1 MNTPTDLKIALS
13 CVTVELDI
21 VHLNVARNRPIGKR
35 HANRIWARIHDVL
48 ECQAGPRDFLIFNDD
63 SEDDRVPFI
72 EVRNPISKVPMTNE
86 EANEIRQAVAE
97 WICLTPEVLLRAM
110 IEFHEIGCDASTSQA
125 EDVRYSLQRI
135 NDLLASMGLRYDTK
149 TLAQFGSMR
158 AYMYCAKGV
167 V

>member
-13 CVTVELDI
+13 CVTVERDI
-21 VHLNVARNRPIGKR
+21 VHLNIARHRPIGKR
-35 HANRIWARIHDVL
+35 HANQVWARIHDTR
-48 ECQAGPRDFLIFNDD
+48 ECKAGPRDFLIFRDD
-63 SEDDRVPFI
+63 SEDDTIPFI

-110 IEFHEIGCDASTSQA
+110 IEFHEIGCEASASQA

-135 NDLLASMGLRYDTK
+135 NDLLASMDLRYDTK

-158 AYMYCAKGV
+158 AYMHCAKGLA
-167 V
+167 